1 MVEKKHFFSNVR
13 EIFILYY
20 EKNLFFFKYKV
31 NICLLVETN
40 HFLRKVREIKGSDV
54 IRGLALENGKCIV
67 QTLRKI
73 GKLNFVKLYF
83 KKFSVVKLVTAH
95 IFSIYNFFY
104 KSV

>member
-1 MVEKKHFFSNVR
+1 MFGKYSFYIMKKTFFV
-13 EIFILYY
+13 
-20 EKNLFFFKYKV
+20 KYKV

-40 HFLRKVREIKGSDV
+40 HFLRKVREIKDSDV
-54 IRGLALENGKCIV
+54 IRGLVLENGKSIV

-73 GKLNFVKLYF
+73 GKLNFGKLYL

-95 IFSIYNFFY
+95 IFSIYSFFI